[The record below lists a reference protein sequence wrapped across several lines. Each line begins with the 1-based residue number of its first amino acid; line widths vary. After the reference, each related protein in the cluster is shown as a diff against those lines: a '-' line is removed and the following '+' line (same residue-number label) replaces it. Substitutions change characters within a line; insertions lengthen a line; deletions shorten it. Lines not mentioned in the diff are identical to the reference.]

1 MKNKETLQQA
11 LAARKE
17 EIFGY
22 QINID
27 NYRLAI
33 PFAEADPELKEFSYQ
48 LKSLLA
54 SEILEQKK
62 AAIILKVL
70 QIQLGE

>member
-1 MKNKETLQQA
+1 MKNKEILQQA

-17 EIFGY
+17 EIQGY

-33 PFAEADPELKEFSYQ
+33 PLAEADPELKEFSDQ